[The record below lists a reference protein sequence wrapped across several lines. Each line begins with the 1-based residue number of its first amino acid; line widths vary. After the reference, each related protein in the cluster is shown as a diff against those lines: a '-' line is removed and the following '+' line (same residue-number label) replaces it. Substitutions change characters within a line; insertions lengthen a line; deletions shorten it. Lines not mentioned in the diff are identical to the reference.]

1 MKGNGTVHLEENNA
15 KGYSNARLRVHN
27 ADDVNWLSVSTEDRM
42 SVKWTEMQYEVLRL
56 S

>member
-15 KGYSNARLRVHN
+15 KGYSNALLRVHN

-42 SVKWTEMQYEVLRL
+42 SVNGLKCSTKYLG
-56 S
+56 